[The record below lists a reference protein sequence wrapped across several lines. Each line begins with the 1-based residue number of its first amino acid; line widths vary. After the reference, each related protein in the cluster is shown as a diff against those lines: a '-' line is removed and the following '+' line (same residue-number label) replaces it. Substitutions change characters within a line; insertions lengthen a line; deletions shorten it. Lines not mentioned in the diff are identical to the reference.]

1 MKIIILSVVAI
12 IIAFGA
18 VFLFTN
24 TSKAP
29 STTSEVNEGQT
40 QSSESVTQEDAT
52 TLEAETDI
60 RVDVTET
67 QEQSA
72 DPVASKPEPVV
83 QAEAEAEV
91 KKPAP
96 APAVAQSKEF
106 TIDAFSFGFSEF
118 ELQVNVGDTVT
129 INLTN
134 SDGYHDWVLD
144 EFGASTKQIQSGET
158 TTVTFVATKKG
169 SFEYYCSVGE
179 HRAYGMV
186 GTLVV
191 R

>member
-91 KKPAP
+91 KKP